1 MANDLAKG
9 TAVPLVLRIL
19 SEGPQHGYGL
29 ILAIRERSGALV
41 EFTEGTIYPL
51 LHTLEREGLL
61 SAEWEV
67 LPSGRRRKVY
77 SLTNMGLR
85 RLSQVTQ
92 EWRRFRTA
100 VDAILGD
107 GKVVIDGV

>member
-19 SEGPQHGYGL
+19 SEGPQHGYG
-29 ILAIRERSGALV
+29 IVQAIRERSGALV
-41 EFTEGTIYPL
+41 VFTEGTIYPL

-61 SAEWEV
+61 SAEWEGV
-67 LPSGRRRKVY
+67 PSGKRRKVY
-77 SLTNMGLR
+77 SVTNLGLQ
-85 RLSQVTQ
+85 RLSQVTT
-92 EWRRFRTA
+92 EWRKFRTA

-107 GKVVIDGV
+107 GEVVSGNV